1 MNYTKLSIPL
11 SEQEQRALKMA
22 ASKAC
27 RRPRDHVRF
36 IVLSALGVIEPSAE
50 MSKPAIA
57 NAKIESQPV
66 VNVSLGQ
73 NKSVEQTVA
82 GSGAFVGAN

>member
-36 IVLSALGVIEPSAE
+36 IVLSALGVVEPSAE
-50 MSKPAIA
+50 ITKPASLSV
-57 NAKIESQPV
+57 SQD
-66 VNVSLGQ
+66 GQ
-73 NKSVEQTVA
+73 A
-82 GSGAFVGAN
+82 SGFGIGNPS

>member
-50 MSKPAIA
+50 LKVVKRVEPVTALAVNEKSMSVTV
-57 NAKIESQPV
+57 ESGTHALIT
-66 VNVSLGQ
+66 N
-73 NKSVEQTVA
+73 N
-82 GSGAFVGAN
+82 

>member
-50 MSKPAIA
+50 MS
-57 NAKIESQPV
+57 QPV
-66 VNVSLGQ
+66 IDVSLGQ
-73 NKSVEQTVA
+73 NKSAEQTVT

>member
-57 NAKIESQPV
+57 ESLATRSNNGFV
-66 VNVSLGQ
+66 TVNQ
-73 NKSVEQTVA
+73 
-82 GSGAFVGAN
+82 